1 MKLKYFIKKR
11 IIIRIIIRNI
21 IHSIKIIRLIKN
33 IKVKNIKVKNIK
45 VKNIKVKNIKVKRV
59 IAMKVELNLL
69 MNYKMLM
76 VLMISKIVY

>member
-11 IIIRIIIRNI
+11 IITRITIIKSIIRNI
-21 IHSIKIIRLIKN
+21 IHSIKIIRLI
-33 IKVKNIKVKNIK
+33 KNIKVKNIK